1 MTEDLEV
8 GEATN
13 ANTNSNSNSNANIV
27 DRASLWNDATIG
39 RKSVNLQAIGGLII
53 MIPCH

>member
-13 ANTNSNSNSNANIV
+13 ANSNSNSNSNANIV